1 MSEIVDF
8 QFGFDDDNLPLPID
22 AASHWQDFLES
33 DFADRL
39 NQAASVF
46 FWQVQIH
53 FIDLP
58 QAAKDKFWQG
68 ITAEGT
74 EKARFT
80 AVHGMKFVNNYDLFT
95 LLADSIAVGNE
106 PPCGHDADP
115 SRNGRLQVIG
125 FRFAEIAAKKDH
137 RIFQRMAE
145 IMSHGGIDGGI
156 RGGEDSINGQ
166 VMRELCQFVATHR
179 ALPTKKH
186 IRESL
191 GLETY
196 KTDSEKLR
204 IAFKEL
210 GLSGLPQS
218 R

>member
-1 MSEIVDF
+1 MSEIVNL
-8 QFGFDDDNLPLPID
+8 QSGDDTLPLPID
-22 AASHWQDFLES
+22 AASHWQDFSES
-33 DFADRL
+33 NFVNKLDEVAG
-39 NQAASVF
+39 VF
-46 FWQVQIH
+46 FWQVQLH
-53 FIDLP
+53 FMDLP
-58 QAAKDKFWQG
+58 QAAKDKFWRG
-68 ITAEGT
+68 ITLAGT
-74 EKARFT
+74 EKARFA

-95 LLADSIAVGNE
+95 LLTDSIAVGNE
-106 PPCGHDADP
+106 SPCGPDADHI
-115 SRNGRLQVIG
+115 RNARLQVIG

-137 RIFQRMAE
+137 RIFQRMAD
-145 IMSHGGIDGGI
+145 IMSHGGIDGGV

-204 IAFKEL
+204 IALNEL